1 MGAIRNFGAKLGVIG
16 DLFAFFWKN
25 KKWWLIPVVFVLVA
39 IGLVLVFSQSSAIGP
54 FIYSLF

>member
-16 DLFAFFWKN
+16 DLFTFFWKN
-25 KKWWLIPVVFVLVA
+25 KKWWLIPVLVVLVA

>member
-1 MGAIRNFGAKLGVIG
+1 MGAFKDFGAKLGVIG
-16 DLFAFFWKN
+16 GLFTFFWKN

>member
-1 MGAIRNFGAKLGVIG
+1 MGAFKNFFSKLGILG
-16 DLFAFFWKN
+16 ELFQFLWQN
-25 KKWWLIPVVFVLVA
+25 KRWWLIPVLFVLVV